1 MVGSSEPVVAA
12 LRIEMSDLAGL
23 CGLEGVV
30 ATYVGAPYQCGRTS
44 LWQKLVATPG
54 RIEAGGWRLCGEED
68 LQGRDLRRTT
78 QSLPPQHLAN
88 G

>member
-44 LWQKLVATPG
+44 LWQKLVLRRAG
-54 RIEAGGWRLCGEED
+54 SRLAGGGSAGKKTSKAEI
-68 LQGRDLRRTT
+68 
-78 QSLPPQHLAN
+78 
-88 G
+88 